1 MSGGKRSMQV
11 GADSQ
16 QCSLITKN
24 STRFGMAA
32 LETVM
37 IIGAMLPVAVLIFV
51 LIRHALRLIHS
62 LIANL
67 TGSPLLCLFAI
78 SSHCFGRGLLCAG
91 EKSSRSES
99 AADMGR
105 GKWSLYDAGVRI
117 DRADTAADLRVLRRA

>member
-24 STRFGMAA
+24 STRFGLAA

-67 TGSPLLCLFAI
+67 TGSPLL
-78 SSHCFGRGLLCAG
+78 
-91 EKSSRSES
+91 
-99 AADMGR
+99 
-105 GKWSLYDAGVRI
+105 
-117 DRADTAADLRVLRRA
+117 